1 MSQPRVLILGA
12 NGRFGACATQAFAQA
27 GWLVWAQMRR
37 APSAPLP
44 AGATVLPVP
53 LADTATLAAQAAGAT
68 VVVYAVNPIYTRW
81 DSDMLPLARQ
91 GMAVA
96 QSLGACF
103 MLPGNVYNFGPSMP
117 ALLHEDTPQQPST
130 PKGFLRCTLE
140 AEMQA
145 QAASGRMS
153 SVVVRAGDF
162 YGAGHGSWLD
172 QLIVKGFRA
181 GKLAYPGPLNLAHA
195 WAYLPDLARAFVAVA
210 SRPAQA
216 GSHTEPNA
224 NANAKANAPPSFE
237 RFHFAGHSLT
247 GHEFLQHIDAAAGR
261 LGLRPTKGFRHG
273 GLPWGLLRTV
283 GVVYPR
289 WRELARMAYLWQV
302 PHALDGTALQRTVG
316 PLPNTPPAQAM
327 HQALL
332 DLGLSR
338 QTHI

>member
-37 APSAPLP
+37 APSMRLP
-44 AGATVLPVP
+44 GGVTALPVP
-53 LADTATLAAQAAGAT
+53 LADTAALAAQAAGAT

-81 DSDMLPLARQ
+81 DSDLLPLARQ

-162 YGAGHGSWLD
+162 YGAGRGSWLD
-172 QLIVKGFRA
+172 QLIVKGIRS
-181 GKLAYPGPLNLAHA
+181 GKLAYPGPTALPHA
-195 WAYLPDLARAFVAVA
+195 WAFLPDLARAFVALA
-210 SRPAQA
+210 ARPA
-216 GSHTEPNA
+216 HTSTNTQRPT
-224 NANAKANAPPSFE
+224 FE

-247 GHEFLQHIDAAAGR
+247 GSELLQHVGAAADR
-261 LGLRPTKGFRHG
+261 LGWRPAQGFRHG

-283 GVVYPR
+283 GMVYPA

-302 PHALDGTALQRTVG
+302 PHALDGTALQHAVG
-316 PLPNTPPAQAM
+316 PLPNTPPAQAL